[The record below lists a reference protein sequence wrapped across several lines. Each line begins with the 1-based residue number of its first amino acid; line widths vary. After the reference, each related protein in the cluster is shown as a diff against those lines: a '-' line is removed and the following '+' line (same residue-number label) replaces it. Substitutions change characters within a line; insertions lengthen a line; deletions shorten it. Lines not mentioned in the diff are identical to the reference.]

1 MRRPVVWVGAMG
13 SFREGSGRNGTAGG
27 SADAAGEAPSAEMIR
42 FAERRLASPA
52 FFALFRDGMQL
63 VDDTAAYLDGEGRE
77 AARTLSR
84 GAAAAY
90 VQQSMRLS
98 TRLMQLASWLL
109 LRRAVAE
116 GEMSGESGRREAAK
130 IDLKGALRDIDQEA
144 LLPPPLVALI
154 LRSFELQRQIVQ
166 LEAALAAPSPV
177 DNDAL
182 RPNAVAG
189 QIGRLRRAFERR

>member
-1 MRRPVVWVGAMG
+1 
-13 SFREGSGRNGTAGG
+13 
-27 SADAAGEAPSAEMIR
+27 MIR

-52 FFALFRDGMQL
+52 FFALFSEGMQL

-77 AARTLSR
+77 AARALSR
-84 GAAAAY
+84 GVGAIY

-116 GEMSGESGRREAAK
+116 HEMTEATARREAAR
-130 IDLKGALRDIDQEA
+130 IDLVGPLRDIDQEA
-144 LLPPPLVALI
+144 LLPPALVALI
-154 LRSFELQRQIVQ
+154 LRSFELQRQIAQ

-177 DNDAL
+177 ENEDL